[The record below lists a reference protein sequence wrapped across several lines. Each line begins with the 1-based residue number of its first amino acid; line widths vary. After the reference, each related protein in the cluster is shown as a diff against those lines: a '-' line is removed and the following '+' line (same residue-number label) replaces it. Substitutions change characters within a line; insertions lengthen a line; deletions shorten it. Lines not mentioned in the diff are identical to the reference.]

1 LAARVFITDYITD
14 PDIERSVLGDALTG
28 RPSEEVEVLLV
39 WHERIDDAYV
49 ARMPRLKGVVRYG
62 AGYDSLDLAC
72 LARRGVVACNTPD
85 YGVEEVADTTLA
97 MILNITRG
105 IGRYDA
111 LCRSHAD
118 GSWQQ
123 NILPGLRR
131 TSEMKLGI
139 IGAGRIGGS
148 VILRATALRFQ
159 TVFYDPYKDR
169 GYEKLLGAERVDSLE
184 ELLAVSDIVSIHAP
198 LSPETHGLV
207 GADFLAAMKPEA
219 SLVNT
224 ARGAIVEDLEVFHTP
239 LRTGRLNCVALD
251 VLPNEPPDES
261 PLLVAWRARE
271 PWLDG
276 RLIINPHTAFYST
289 AAFPEMREKAARN
302 ALRILTGQVPHN
314 ILFVPSGSRS

>member
-1 LAARVFITDYITD
+1 LPARVFITDYITD
-14 PDIERSVLGDALTG
+14 PDIERAVLGDALTSS
-28 RPSEEVEVLLV
+28 PSEDVEVLLV

-85 YGVEEVADTTLA
+85 YGVEEVADTTIA
-97 MILNITRG
+97 MILNVVRG

-111 LCRSHAD
+111 LCRSHVD

-131 TSEMKLGI
+131 VSEMKLGV

-148 VILRATALRFQ
+148 VILRANALRFQ

-169 GYEKLLGAERVDSLE
+169 GHEKVLGSDRVDSLD
-184 ELLAVSDIVSIHAP
+184 ELLAVSDIISIHAP
-198 LSPETHGLV
+198 LSPETRGLV
-207 GADFLAAMKPEA
+207 GADFLAAMKPGA

-224 ARGAIVEDLEVFHTP
+224 ARGAIVQDLEVFHAP

-251 VLPNEPPDES
+251 VLPQEPPEET
-261 PLLVAWRARE
+261 PLLAAWRARE
-271 PWLDG
+271 AWLGG
-276 RLIINPHTAFYST
+276 RLTINPHTAFYST
-289 AAFPEMREKAARN
+289 AAFPEMREKAAQN
-302 ALRILTGQVPHN
+302 ALRILTGRVPHN
-314 ILFVPSGSRS
+314 ILPVPSGTS